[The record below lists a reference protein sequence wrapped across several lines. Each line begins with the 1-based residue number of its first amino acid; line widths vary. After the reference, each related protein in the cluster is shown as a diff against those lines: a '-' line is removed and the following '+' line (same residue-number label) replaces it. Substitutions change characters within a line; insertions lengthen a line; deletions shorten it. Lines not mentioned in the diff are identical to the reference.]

1 MKNGESVNKNEILI
15 YRWLDYWLLLQSVLA
30 CWVLLLALP
39 LILIYTHHTTH
50 NTQHNSTLHP
60 LPHSLTYCLSLSS
73 FHCPWRPSSNLAGRF
88 SLHSLHLFLPL
99 PTASTASFLFLI
111 FLAFFFSRQIC
122 HAILAMIVVYLLI
135 YWCSWRE
142 CAHYWVCFG
151 MRNCALLIGA
161 IVIAVLIFHYA

>member
-1 MKNGESVNKNEILI
+1 MA
-15 YRWLDYWLLLQSVLA
+15 WLLVIITVCLG
-30 CWVLLLALP
+30 LLGTAASLALP
-39 LILIYTHHTTH
+39 LILIYTHHI
-50 NTQHNSTLHP
+50 TQLNSAFTSTLSHT
-60 LPHSLTYCLSLSS
+60 LLSLS
-73 FHCPWRPSSNLAGRF
+73 FHCPWLPSSNLAGRF

>member
-1 MKNGESVNKNEILI
+1 MKQALVLAMKNGESVNKNEILI

-99 PTASTASFLFLI
+99 PTASTATFFHSLAN
-111 FLAFFFSRQIC
+111 FLASFPGTDLPCDFRRCLLSIYRFID
-122 HAILAMIVVYLLI
+122 VVGQSLRI
-135 YWCSWRE
+135 
-142 CAHYWVCFG
+142 
-151 MRNCALLIGA
+151 IGF
-161 IVIAVLIFHYA
+161 V